1 MSEEIMT
8 ITVVFTGPAGS
19 GKTTLVF
26 SYSKWVEENLNIRIA
41 TVNLDPGA
49 EDIPYKPVFDI
60 RNFFTLKDIM
70 KKYGLGPN
78 GAFIKASDLIAE
90 SINIIMNNEPFIN
103 IDKYDIVL
111 IDTPGQMEIF
121 MLRPASNVLFEKLK
135 KISKPIIVF
144 VLDGTAMENVVDALT
159 LWFINVLIHIKTGIY
174 VIPVINKADLMDRIE
189 FAKILIENPESLLNI
204 SSDTL
209 RGLINDIFKELVE
222 ISIKTKGPL
231 RTVFVSATKGFNIDA
246 LHGIIHEAFCACGD
260 LT

>member
-1 MSEEIMT
+1 MS

-19 GKTTLVF
+19 GKTTLVYA
-26 SYSKWVEENLNIRIA
+26 YSKWLEENLYSRVA

-49 EDIPYKPVFDI
+49 EETLYQPVFDI
-60 RNFFTLKDIM
+60 RSYFTLRDVM
-70 KKYGLGPN
+70 RKYGLGPN
-78 GAFIKASDLIAE
+78 GAFIKATDLIAE
-90 SINIIMNNEPFIN
+90 SINTIMNSKPFIN
-103 IDKYDIVL
+103 IDDYDIVL

-135 KISKPIIVF
+135 KISKPVIVF

-159 LWFINVLIHIKTGIY
+159 LWFINVLIHVKTGIY
-174 VIPVINKADLMDRIE
+174 VIPVINKADLMDNVDL
-189 FAKILIENPESLLNI
+189 AKTLIEKPESLLNI
-204 SSDTL
+204 MPCSIH
-209 RGLINDIFKELVE
+209 GLATDIFKELVE

-231 RTVFVSATKGFNIDA
+231 RTVFVSAINGSNIDA